1 MKNEIDKEFLKAN
14 NITAK
19 KETSILPIAI
29 IVIAAIILS
38 GGLCIDNESDIK
50 MPVLLIAFVTA
61 IFGVAKMFN
70 LPTVLVH
77 EPHNEILKE
86 EELFF
91 DIKDKNS
98 VIDMLRKGEFQRL
111 RSQAKDSNNYPLKAE
126 LFYTPS
132 GSIAI
137 FRVYH
142 FVPYAFE
149 PLTEYEVYN
158 K

>member
-1 MKNEIDKEFLKAN
+1 
-14 NITAK
+14 
-19 KETSILPIAI
+19 
-29 IVIAAIILS
+29 
-38 GGLCIDNESDIK
+38 
-50 MPVLLIAFVTA
+50 
-61 IFGVAKMFN
+61 MFN
-70 LPTVLVH
+70 SPTVLVH
-77 EPHNEILKE
+77 EPHNEILKK

-98 VIDMLRKGEFQRL
+98 VIEMLRKGEFQRL

-132 GSIAI
+132 GNIAI